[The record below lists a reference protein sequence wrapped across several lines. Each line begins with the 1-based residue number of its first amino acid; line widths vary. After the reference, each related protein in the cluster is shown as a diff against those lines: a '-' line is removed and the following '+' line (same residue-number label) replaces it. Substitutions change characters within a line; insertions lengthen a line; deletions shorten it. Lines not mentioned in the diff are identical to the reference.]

1 MYDRYFGFPESPF
14 RVTPDPRFFYSNPV
28 YQEADAILRYGIEG
42 RKGFTVITGEAGT
55 GKTTLLRKLM
65 RNLEGTIHSV
75 FIFNTY
81 LNFPELLQLIL
92 HDLGL
97 ASRESNRVALIQELN
112 DYLLNQLKR
121 DHSVAVLIDEAQNLG
136 AEALEGLRL
145 LSNLET
151 DQEKLIQIVLM
162 GQPELEAKLDQPSL
176 RQLKERVALRCRL
189 LPLKPEEVGPYI
201 ASRLRV
207 VRYEG
212 GSLFHRDAVQEIAFY
227 SRGIPRLINIIC
239 DNALLI
245 AFAASQK
252 IVSANI
258 IKEVAGDLRL
268 GPEVEALEVTSTP
281 AVVASKNPGQ
291 AHVPEVSTDVSQYG
305 SARIARAGNRMLLAM
320 LVLVAAVSILA
331 SQNFFGVTGGD
342 PGVFRH
348 ALKRWVETPA
358 PPESNQ
364 QGISAD
370 VDVKPAAVQ
379 RNPKEHRVVI
389 QRGSTVE
396 TIARDTYGPNAVL
409 GMDLIK
415 EFNPGIKN
423 LNLVFPGQN
432 LLLPSLTRET
442 LLRKQPTGSY
452 RLIVASF
459 RNLADASSYAR
470 LLGDKGYDVIVT
482 SNLASDDLSL
492 HRVEIGGLKTLQEA
506 NKTWETGLTIDGF
519 AFANQPGD
527 GAR

>member
-1 MYDRYFGFPESPF
+1 MYDGYFGFPEAPF
-14 RVTPDPRFFYSNPV
+14 RVTPDPRFFYSNPN

-55 GKTTLLRKLM
+55 GKTTMLRKLM
-65 RNLEGTIHSV
+65 RSLEGTIHSV

-81 LNFPELLQLIL
+81 LNFPELLQFIL

-97 ASRESNRVALIQELN
+97 GSKRSNRVALIQELN

-121 DHSVAVLIDEAQNLG
+121 DHIVALLIDEAQNLS

-162 GQPELEAKLDQPSL
+162 GQPELEAKLDQPGL

-189 LPLKPEEVGPYI
+189 FPLKPEEVGSYI

-212 GSLFHRDAVQEIAFY
+212 GSLFHRDALQEIAFY

-245 AFAASQK
+245 AFAGSQK
-252 IVSANI
+252 IISGSM

-268 GPEVEALEVTSTP
+268 GAEVGAFQASPP
-281 AVVASKNPGQ
+281 AVVGFHDKRKAAIPVSIERSEYRSSRIMRPGI
-291 AHVPEVSTDVSQYG
+291 G
-305 SARIARAGNRMLLAM
+305 SFLAM
-320 LVLVAAVSILA
+320 FALVAVAFILA
-331 SQNFFGVTGGD
+331 SQNFLGGTGGNLES
-342 PGVFRH
+342 FNH
-348 ALKRWVETPA
+348 ALQRWVGSAAPA
-358 PPESNQ
+358 EPNPQ
-364 QGISAD
+364 KISAE
-370 VDVKPAAVQ
+370 VEVKPAAAPAAQ
-379 RNPKEHRVVI
+379 REHRIVI
-389 QRGSTVE
+389 QQGSTIH
-396 TIARDTYGPNAVL
+396 TIARNAYGANAVL
-409 GMDLIK
+409 GMDLIR
-415 EFNPGIKN
+415 EFNPGIKD
-423 LNLVFPGQN
+423 LNLVFSGQD
-432 LLLPSLTRET
+432 LLLPHLTRET
-442 LLRKQPTGSY
+442 LLRKEPTGSY

-459 RNLADASSYAR
+459 RTRAAAESYAR
-470 LLGDKGYDVIVT
+470 LLREKGHQVIIT
-482 SNLASDDLSL
+482 SNLSSDNLSL
-492 HRVEIGGLKTLQEA
+492 HRVEIGGLKTIEEG
-506 NKTWETGLTIDGF
+506 NRTWEAGLTIDGF
-519 AFANQPGD
+519 AFTSNLGD